1 MMVQRYVW
9 DDSIS
14 TGVVEIDI
22 QHKQFLA
29 VLHDFAD
36 QLEQG
41 VGAGNVKKLLA
52 FLKYYGEW
60 HFDREE
66 MCALRHLCPMSSTN
80 SRAHEKYMETV
91 DSLMA
96 QCRQGKPTEEL
107 ANSVYQI
114 LTTWLVSHIM
124 NVDKKIGEHV
134 RLCQKKTAESSIS

>member
-1 MMVQRYVW
+1 MVQRYFW

-14 TGVVEIDI
+14 TGVAEIDI

-36 QLEQG
+36 LLEQG
-41 VGAGNVKKLLA
+41 IGAGGVKKLLA

-66 MCALRHLCPMSSTN
+66 KCALRHLCPMSSTN
-80 SRAHEKYMETV
+80 SQAHEKYMETV
-91 DSLMA
+91 ESLMV
-96 QCRQGKPTEEL
+96 QCREGKPSEEL

-124 NVDKKIGEHV
+124 NVDKQIGNHV
-134 RLCQKKTAESSIS
+134 RLCQQKAATT

>member
-1 MMVQRYVW
+1 MVQRYVW

-41 VGAGNVKKLLA
+41 VGAGSVKKLLA

-91 DSLMA
+91 NSLMA
-96 QCRQGKPTEEL
+96 QCREGKPTEEL

-124 NVDKKIGEHV
+124 NVDKKIGVHV
-134 RLCQKKTAESSIS
+134 RLCQEKAAASS

>member
-1 MMVQRYVW
+1 MVQRYVW

-14 TGVVEIDI
+14 TGVAEIDI

-41 VGAGNVKKLLA
+41 TGAGGVKKLLA

-96 QCRQGKPTEEL
+96 QCREGKPSEEL

-124 NVDKKIGEHV
+124 NVDKQVGNHV
-134 RLCQKKTAESSIS
+134 RLCQKKAAAAT